1 MADDGELLLAEA
13 GNGPGP
19 GNSIRQRLLCYSKI
33 EGNQFELYE
42 EFGLLVGD
50 GLEPL
55 DGGADAHPLA
65 IFGDLTETAVH
76 SVKYILAY
84 NSDPFFCCFFHPTL
98 CAARGGGFVL
108 DMEEGLLFYGDVN
121 AVLQTIG
128 CCFLGD
134 LY

>member
-1 MADDGELLLAEA
+1 MADDEELLLAEEA
-13 GNGPGP
+13 GDGPRP

-42 EFGLLVGD
+42 EFGLLVED

-84 NSDPFFCCFFHPTL
+84 NSDPFFAVFFTL
-98 CAARGGGFVL
+98 HSVQPGEEVL
-108 DMEEGLLFYGDVN
+108 SLTWRKASSSMGMSM
-121 AVLQTIG
+121 QSSRP
-128 CCFLGD
+128 
-134 LY
+134 